1 MARKGGAP
9 ENLKP
14 QKAGEPGHNPYGR
27 PKKTI
32 NVINQE
38 LEKLGYTEATKE
50 DIISC
55 YLRLIQITKR
65 DLEGMLR
72 KLDQP
77 ALVAVTAKA
86 ILSRRGFEIVEKMLD
101 RGIGK
106 AKESMDL
113 NVQSESL
120 IDVVKRLSDGR
131 AGKKSEIVDK

>member
-1 MARKGGAP
+1 
-9 ENLKP
+9 
-14 QKAGEPGHNPYGR
+14 
-27 PKKTI
+27 
-32 NVINQE
+32 
-38 LEKLGYTEATKE
+38 
-50 DIISC
+50 
-55 YLRLIQITKR
+55 
-65 DLEGMLR
+65 MLR